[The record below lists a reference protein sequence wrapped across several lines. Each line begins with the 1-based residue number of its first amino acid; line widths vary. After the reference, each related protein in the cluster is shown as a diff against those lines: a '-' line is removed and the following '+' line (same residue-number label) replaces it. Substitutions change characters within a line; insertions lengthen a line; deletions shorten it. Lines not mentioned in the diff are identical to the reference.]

1 MHELDKAIFEVF
13 TSSGGTIAANLR
25 PYLSLVLEVYGAFEI
40 IHRFIQWRKREE
52 KRRKLKRSLALT
64 FQKKLN
70 KARNDLEKLADDVAY
85 AFGALFIY
93 SIAIPP
99 FEPKE
104 KARDI
109 IKQLENDYIEM
120 TKSMGELM
128 RLVKKHEKM
137 IVSALELDE
146 TQIMLL
152 EGLSEAFEKET
163 PDIKALVDYLP
174 LIVQEMQKTER
185 ERKAFS
191 RELAKGI
198 GKFNSTSKLVVIN
211 HALGIN
217 RRYKRCFK
225 KAARHGLKEF
235 LREFNE
241 CRMKPTQTFPPPK
254 TLNR

>member
-1 MHELDKAIFEVF
+1 MHNLDKALLELFA
-13 TSSGGTIAANLR
+13 SSGGTLTANLK
-25 PYLSLVLEVYGAFEI
+25 PYLSLILEIYGAFEI
-40 IHRFIQWRKREE
+40 LDRFIRWRKREE
-52 KRRKLKRSLALT
+52 RKRNLKRSLALT
-64 FQKKLN
+64 FQKKLDN
-70 KARNDLEKLADDVAY
+70 ARNDLEKLADDLAY

-174 LIVQEMQKTER
+174 LIVQEMQKTEK
-185 ERKAFS
+185 ERKAFG

-198 GKFNSTSKLVVIN
+198 GKFNSTTGLAVIN
-211 HALGIN
+211 RALGIN

-225 KAARHGLKEF
+225 KAAKHGLKEF
-235 LREFNE
+235 SEKFNE
-241 CRMKPTQTFPPPK
+241 CIAR
-254 TLNR
+254 

>member
-1 MHELDKAIFEVF
+1 M
-13 TSSGGTIAANLR
+13 
-25 PYLSLVLEVYGAFEI
+25 
-40 IHRFIQWRKREE
+40 
-52 KRRKLKRSLALT
+52 
-64 FQKKLN
+64 
-70 KARNDLEKLADDVAY
+70 
-85 AFGALFIY
+85 Y
-93 SIAIPP
+93 SVAIPP

-120 TKSMGELM
+120 TKSMRKLM

-137 IVSALELDE
+137 IVSALELNG
-146 TQIMLL
+146 TQVMLL
-152 EGLSEAFEKET
+152 EGLIEAFEKEK
-163 PDIKALVDYLP
+163 PDIEALTDYLP
-174 LIVQEMQKTER
+174 LIVHEMEKTGK

-198 GKFNSTSKLVVIN
+198 GKFNSASGLVVIN

-235 LREFNE
+235 SQKFNE
-241 CRMKPTQTFPPPK
+241 CSFGS
-254 TLNR
+254 

>member
-13 TSSGGTIAANLR
+13 TGSGGTIAANLR

-40 IHRFIQWRKREE
+40 IHQFIQWRKREE
-52 KRRKLKRSLALT
+52 RKRKLKRSLALT
-64 FQKKLN
+64 FQKKLDR
-70 KARNDLEKLADDVAY
+70 ARNDLEKLADDVAY

-93 SIAIPP
+93 SVAIPP

-120 TKSMGELM
+120 TKSMQELM

-146 TQIMLL
+146 TQVMLL
-152 EGLSEAFEKET
+152 EGLSEAFEKEK
-163 PDIKALVDYLP
+163 PDIEALIDYLP
-174 LIVQEMQKTER
+174 LIVQEMPKTEK

-191 RELAKGI
+191 RELSKRI
-198 GKFNSTSKLVVIN
+198 GKFNSAFGLVVIN
-211 HALGIN
+211 HALGIDKQ
-217 RRYKRCFK
+217 YKQCFK
-225 KAARHGLKEF
+225 KAARYGIAEF
-235 LREFNE
+235 SERFNE
-241 CRMKPTQTFPPPK
+241 CIAQPKRKYPPPK
-254 TLNR
+254 RR

>member
-13 TSSGGTIAANLR
+13 TGSGGTIAANLR
-25 PYLSLVLEVYGAFEI
+25 PYLSLILEIYGAFEI

-52 KRRKLKRSLALT
+52 KRRNLKRSLALT
-64 FQKKLN
+64 FQKKLD
-70 KARNDLEKLADDVAY
+70 KARNDLEKLADDLAY
-85 AFGALFIY
+85 AFGGLFIY

-174 LIVQEMQKTER
+174 LIAQEMQKTEK
-185 ERKAFS
+185 ERKAFG

-198 GKFNSTSKLVVIN
+198 GKFNSTTGLALTSSQLGRGFQRVNPSPVAGRFTGN
-211 HALGIN
+211 HPLLPSPVSGSPEGPA
-217 RRYKRCFK
+217 
-225 KAARHGLKEF
+225 
-235 LREFNE
+235 
-241 CRMKPTQTFPPPK
+241 
-254 TLNR
+254 